1 MAVAS
6 DGSVLA
12 HGLPQ
17 VHVLPSG
24 IGGSRPVLLHQKRHD
39 SLQDR
44 LQTVSNQ
51 LVPVCLRL
59 VFGLNRI
66 PSRGTNRS

>member
-12 HGLPQ
+12 HWLPQ

-24 IGGSRPVLLHQKRHD
+24 IGGNRPVLLHQKRHD

-44 LQTVSNQ
+44 LQTVS
-51 LVPVCLRL
+51 LAVLRL
-59 VFGLNRI
+59 PRLVLDRTDI
-66 PSRGTNRS
+66 RRKD